1 MLNFG
6 EGGVLSNVIS
16 EAPSCKEIVFAEFRE
31 DNQHEVRFWL
41 SKDPSAFQWQSFIFY
56 VVCTLEEGMEKAVDE
71 RKELLRNNIKVVPCD
86 IFQPEPVEDQ
96 GPFDIILTAFCLE
109 NVSTTNKE
117 YTEGIAKQAHLVKP
131 GGTLLMLSLENYCSC
146 NKGDMVET
154 YTFDPYSRKFVGF
167 LFSKFFSPPCT
178 QISAATTPQS
188 FKICSACVEL
198 ASFNTCTGRVCV
210 HISKQ
215 AR

>member
-1 MLNFG
+1 M
-6 EGGVLSNVIS
+6 
-16 EAPSCKEIVFAEFRE
+16 
-31 DNQHEVRFWL
+31 
-41 SKDPSAFQWQSFIFY
+41 
-56 VVCTLEEGMEKAVDE
+56 
-71 RKELLRNNIKVVPCD
+71 
-86 IFQPEPVEDQ
+86 
-96 GPFDIILTAFCLE
+96 
-109 NVSTTNKE
+109 STTNKE

-188 FKICSACVEL
+188 FKIYAVHVWNWP
-198 ASFNTCTGRVCV
+198 ASTHVQDAFVYTLVNRPGDIENTSWCKLQVMT
-210 HISKQ
+210 
-215 AR
+215 